1 MAPPETPNGP
11 NDPSGGPG
19 RSGPGAGGS
28 GASGAGAGGGS
39 AARGRDPRLAPPRAD
54 AAGWGELDVRAVDT
68 VRVLAADAVQKAGH
82 GHPGTAMSLAPLAY
96 LLFQQVMRH
105 DPADDQWIG
114 RDRFV
119 LSCGHSSL
127 TLYIQLYLSGYGM
140 ELSDLE
146 ALRTWGSATPGH
158 PEYRHT
164 RGVEITT
171 GPLGQGLASAVGMA
185 MGGRRERGLLDPDA
199 PTGTSPFDHHVYVVA
214 SDGDLME
221 GVTSEASSLAG
232 HQELGNLIVFY
243 DSNHISIEDDTDI
256 SFSEDVTARY
266 ASYGWHVQT
275 VDFTRTGD
283 YVEDVDAL
291 LAAVEAAKAET
302 GRPSLILLRTI
313 IGWPAP
319 TKQNTGKAHGSAL
332 GDEEVAATKKLLGFD
347 PDADF
352 AVEDDVLEHARAVR
366 ERGAEAHRA
375 WEPGYQEWRSA
386 HPERAELLDR
396 LREQRLPDGWTDSL
410 PVFDADPK
418 GIATRKASGD
428 VLTALAPVLP
438 ELWGGSADLAG
449 SNNTTM
455 EGEPSFVPESK
466 QTGEFPGNPY
476 GRTLHFGIREHAMG
490 AILNGI
496 ALQSLTRPYGGTF
509 LIFSDYMRPA
519 VRLAALMKLP
529 VTYVWT
535 HDSIGLGEDGP
546 THQPVEQLA
555 ALRAIPGL
563 DVVRPADANET
574 AVCWRTVLEHDDRP
588 AGLALTR
595 QPLPVLERGAGDG
608 AYASAE
614 GAARGGYVLVD
625 SRGETPDVILVA
637 TGSEVHIALE
647 ARELLAADGHDARV
661 VSLPCREWFAE
672 QPYAYQDEVLPP
684 GVRARVS
691 VEAAVAQGWR
701 DVVGDAGRMV
711 SLEHFGASAPYERLY
726 EEFGITPAAV
736 AEAARDS
743 IHAASGPVRPGGERP
758 GAAPTEGGTGD
769 AG

>member
-614 GAARGGYVLVD
+614 GAARGGYVLAD

-743 IHAASGPVRPGGERP
+743 IRAASGPVRPGGERP

>member
-1 MAPPETPNGP
+1 MAPAETPNGP
-11 NDPSGGPG
+11 ND
-19 RSGPGAGGS
+19 
-28 GASGAGAGGGS
+28 
-39 AARGRDPRLAPPRAD
+39 GRDPRLAPPLAD
-54 AAGWGELDVRAVDT
+54 AAGWGPLDVRAVDT

-105 DPADDQWIG
+105 DPVDDRWLG

-140 ELSDLE
+140 ELADLE

-158 PEYRHT
+158 PEYQHT

-185 MGGRRERGLLDPDA
+185 MAARRERGLLDPEA
-199 PTGTSPFDHHVYVVA
+199 PAGTSPFDHHVYVVA

-256 SFSEDVTARY
+256 SFSEDVAARY
-266 ASYGWHVQT
+266 AAYGWQVQT

-291 LAAVEAAKAET
+291 LAAVEAAKSER

-332 GDEEVAATKKLLGFD
+332 GADEVAATKKLLGFD

-352 AVEDDVLEHARAVR
+352 TVENDVLKHARAVR

-375 WEPGYQEWRSA
+375 WEPGYQQWRSD

-396 LREQRLPDGWTDSL
+396 LRERRLPEGWADSL

-466 QTGEFPGNPY
+466 QTGEFPGDPY

-574 AVCWRTVLEHDDRP
+574 AVCWRTVLEHHDRP

-595 QPLPVLERGAGDG
+595 QPLPVLERGDRG
-608 AYASAE
+608 YAAAS
-614 GAARGGYVLVD
+614 GAARGGYVLAD
-625 SRGETPDVILVA
+625 CREGKPDVILVA

-647 ARELLAADGHDARV
+647 ARELLDAEGYDARV
-661 VSLPCREWFAE
+661 VSMPCREWFAE
-672 QPYAYQDEVLPP
+672 QPHPYQDAVLPP
-684 GVRARVS
+684 DIRARVS

-711 SLEHFGASAPYERLY
+711 SLEHFGASAAYERLY
-726 EEFGITPAAV
+726 EEFGITPRAV
-736 AEAARDS
+736 ADAARES
-743 IHAASGPVRPGGERP
+743 IRAAEVGPVRPGGERP
-758 GAAPTEGGTGD
+758 GAAPAEGGTGD

>member
-11 NDPSGGPG
+11 ND
-19 RSGPGAGGS
+19 
-28 GASGAGAGGGS
+28 
-39 AARGRDPRLAPPRAD
+39 GRDPRLAPPLAD
-54 AAGWGELDVRAVDT
+54 AAGWGPLDVRAVDT

-105 DPADDQWIG
+105 DPADDRWLG

-140 ELSDLE
+140 ELADLE
-146 ALRTWGSATPGH
+146 ALRTWGSSTPGH

-185 MGGRRERGLLDPDA
+185 MAARRERGLLDPEA
-199 PTGTSPFDHHVYVVA
+199 PAGTSPFDHHVYVVA

-266 ASYGWHVQT
+266 AAYGWQVQT

-291 LAAVEAAKAET
+291 LAAVEAAKSER

-332 GDEEVAATKKLLGFD
+332 GDDEVAATKKLLGFD

-352 AVEDDVLEHARAVR
+352 AVEDEVLHHARAVV

-375 WEPGYQEWRSA
+375 WEPGYREWRSA
-386 HPERAELLDR
+386 HPERAALLDR
-396 LREQRLPDGWTDSL
+396 LRERRLPEGWTDSL
-410 PVFDADPK
+410 PAFGPDPK

-455 EGEPSFVPESK
+455 EGEPSFVPTGK
-466 QTGEFPGNPY
+466 QTGEFPGDPY

-574 AVCWRTVLEHDDRP
+574 AVCWRTVLEHHDRP

-595 QPLPVLERGAGDG
+595 QPLPVLERGDG

-614 GAARGGYVLVD
+614 GAARGGYVLAD
-625 SRGETPDVILVA
+625 CREGTPDVILVA

-647 ARELLAADGHDARV
+647 ARELLAAEGCDARV

-672 QPYAYQDEVLPP
+672 QPYPYQDAVLPP
-684 GVRARVS
+684 DVRARVS

-701 DVVGDAGRMV
+701 DVVGDAGRTV
-711 SLEHFGASAPYERLY
+711 SLEHFGASAAYERLY
-726 EEFGITPAAV
+726 EEFGITPRAV
-736 AEAARDS
+736 ADAARES
-743 IHAASGPVRPGGERP
+743 IRAAAGPARPGGERP
-758 GAAPTEGGTGD
+758 GAAPAGGGPGD
-769 AG
+769 VG

>member
-11 NDPSGGPG
+11 ND
-19 RSGPGAGGS
+19 
-28 GASGAGAGGGS
+28 
-39 AARGRDPRLAPPRAD
+39 GRDPRLAPPVAD
-54 AAGWGELDVRAVDT
+54 AAGWGPLDVRAVDT

-105 DPADDQWIG
+105 DPADDQWLG

-140 ELSDLE
+140 ELTDLE
-146 ALRTWGSATPGH
+146 ALRTWGSTTPGH

-185 MGGRRERGLLDPDA
+185 MAARRERGLLDPDA
-199 PTGTSPFDHHVYVVA
+199 PAGTSPFDHHVYVVA

-256 SFSEDVTARY
+256 SFSENVTARY
-266 ASYGWHVQT
+266 AAYGWQVQT

-291 LAAVEAAKAET
+291 LAAVEAAKSER

-332 GDEEVAATKKLLGFD
+332 GDDEVAATKKLLGFD

-352 AVEDDVLEHARAVR
+352 AVEEDVLHHARAVV

-386 HPERAELLDR
+386 HPERAALLDR
-396 LREQRLPDGWTDSL
+396 LRERRFPEGWTDSL
-410 PVFDADPK
+410 PVFDPDPK

-466 QTGEFPGNPY
+466 QTGEFSGDPY

-574 AVCWRTVLEHDDRP
+574 AVCWRTVLEHHDRP

-595 QPLPVLERGAGDG
+595 QPLPVLERGDG

-614 GAARGGYVLVD
+614 GAARGGYVLAD
-625 SRGETPDVILVA
+625 CREGTPDVILVA

-647 ARELLAADGHDARV
+647 ARELLAAEGCDARV

-672 QPYAYQDEVLPP
+672 QPYPYQDAVLPP
-684 GVRARVS
+684 DVRARVS

-701 DVVGDAGRMV
+701 DVVGDAGRTV
-711 SLEHFGASAPYERLY
+711 SLEHFGASAAYERLY
-726 EEFGITPAAV
+726 EEFGITPRAV
-736 AEAARDS
+736 ADAARES
-743 IHAASGPVRPGGERP
+743 IRAAAGPVRPGGERP
-758 GAAPTEGGTGD
+758 GRVPGGGGPGD
-769 AG
+769 VG

>member
-1 MAPPETPNGP
+1 MAPPNAPEAPNTP
-11 NDPSGGPG
+11 DAPSGSSAS
-19 RSGPGAGGS
+19 RGAGTGP
-28 GASGAGAGGGS
+28 
-39 AARGRDPRLAPPRAD
+39 RDPNLAPPLAD
-54 AAGWGELDVRAVDT
+54 AAGWGPLDVRAVDT

-105 DPADDQWIG
+105 DPADDQWLG

-140 ELSDLE
+140 ELADLE
-146 ALRTWGSATPGH
+146 ALRTWGSSTPGH

-185 MGGRRERGLLDPDA
+185 MAARRERGLLDPDA
-199 PTGTSPFDHHVYVVA
+199 PAGTSPFDHHVYVVA

-266 ASYGWHVQT
+266 AAYGWQVQT

-291 LAAVEAAKAET
+291 LAAVEAAKSERS
-302 GRPSLILLRTI
+302 RPSLILLRTI

-332 GDEEVAATKKLLGFD
+332 GDDEVAATKKLLGFD
-347 PDADF
+347 PEVDF
-352 AVEDDVLEHARAVR
+352 AVEDDVLHHARAVV
-366 ERGAEAHRA
+366 ERGAEAHRS
-375 WEPGYQEWRSA
+375 WEPGYREWRSA

-396 LREQRLPDGWTDSL
+396 LRERRLPEGWTDSL
-410 PVFDADPK
+410 PAFGPDPK

-455 EGEPSFVPESK
+455 EGEPSFVPTGK

-490 AILNGI
+490 AILNGV

-574 AVCWRTVLEHDDRP
+574 AVCWRTVLEHHDRP

-595 QPLPVLERGAGDG
+595 QPLPVLERGDG

-614 GAARGGYVLVD
+614 GAARGGYVLAD
-625 SRGETPDVILVA
+625 CREGTPDVILVA

-647 ARELLAADGHDARV
+647 ARELLAAEGCDARV

-672 QPYAYQDEVLPP
+672 QPYSYQDAVLPP
-684 GVRARVS
+684 DVRARVS

-701 DVVGDAGRMV
+701 DVVGDAGRTV
-711 SLEHFGASAPYERLY
+711 SLEHFGASAAYERLY
-726 EEFGITPAAV
+726 EEFGITPRAV
-736 AEAARDS
+736 ADAARES
-743 IHAASGPVRPGGERP
+743 IRAAAGPARPGGERP
-758 GAAPTEGGTGD
+758 GAAPAGGGPGD
-769 AG
+769 IG